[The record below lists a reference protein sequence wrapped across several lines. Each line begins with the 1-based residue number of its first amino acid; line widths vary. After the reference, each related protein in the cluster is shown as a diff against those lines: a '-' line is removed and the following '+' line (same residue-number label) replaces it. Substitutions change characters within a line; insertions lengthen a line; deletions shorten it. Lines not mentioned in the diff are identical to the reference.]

1 MKFVIENNP
10 AFGSKPVQ
18 YQPYDILLAHYQQ
31 EKAKLAGKKSLQA
44 HVRAMIAINCPDEPH
59 GSSMYGACLA
69 AGVTSSNKLLL
80 VVCGEKVL
88 LLSCETVLM

>member
-44 HVRAMIAINCPDEPH
+44 HVRAMIAINCNH
-59 GSSMYGACLA
+59 AINGSSSWIIYVWGLP
-69 AGVTSSNKLLL
+69 GGWSHK
-80 VVCGEKVL
+80 
-88 LLSCETVLM
+88 